1 MPSELPLSPPERA
14 EVLRLFDSHGALEAL
29 VYVRRVTG
37 AGLAD
42 AHVTVQEILRTHGR
56 LREPA
61 RPSRTAEILAVGP
74 FRREL
79 VPFLEY
85 PANLYEG
92 TREGTPMIVHF
103 VEANLD
109 SGEAH
114 ALAACFGADPWDFNT
129 HTLDPW
135 RADLE
140 ALRELLEEAGDEYVT
155 RFVAL
160 RAAGYRFHF
169 LTRAPE

>member
-1 MPSELPLSPPERA
+1 MCSSFL
-14 EVLRLFDSHGALEAL
+14 
-29 VYVRRVTG
+29 
-37 AGLAD
+37 AGL
-42 AHVTVQEILRTHGR
+42 ER
-56 LREPA
+56 LDD
-61 RPSRTAEILAVGP
+61 L
-74 FRREL
+74 
-79 VPFLEY
+79 
-85 PANLYEG
+85 LYRGSFCIHAG
-92 TREGTPMIVHF
+92 TRGGRE
-103 VEANLD
+103 
-109 SGEAH
+109 
-114 ALAACFGADPWDFNT
+114 FNT